1 MNPRHARLRAANAY
15 VDQQLVVQAAWEAP
29 RAAAPALGPPGE
41 PRRSHLFRTAL
52 RALRST
58 LSVDA
63 HAALRGR
70 YDADRPGFS
79 ARLAALGA

>member
-1 MNPRHARLRAANAY
+1 MDARHARLRAANAH
-15 VDQQLVVQAAWEAP
+15 VDQQLVVRAAWEAP
-29 RAAAPALGPPGE
+29 RMAPPALERPGE

-52 RALRST
+52 QALRST
-58 LSVDA
+58 LSVEA